1 MLPDKTTKC
10 HRTGFEKTCFQC
22 VTEHGCRLWKH
33 ITLEFDPQ
41 TGKAAVDHYDCVD
54 SLMDLY
60 QKDMLRR
67 QVQTTASVDAFRK
80 ESHAAN
86 DAHLVGAIGH
96 LNRHMSEAITIAA
109 PVEPQKLLGSC
120 TEYEQ

>member
-1 MLPDKTTKC
+1 M
-10 HRTGFEKTCFQC
+10 
-22 VTEHGCRLWKH
+22 WKH